1 MSTPPGGFYSGER
14 WENWIERLRAEDLD
28 PEDEEF
34 LDLQMNLQDDVAI
47 AVAKI
52 VSACDDGDVDE
63 DDALEELTDVREV
76 VLEEVTFD
84 DEDAAMLVDEVQT
97 SLVCAFASAEEYIV
111 GGPAEE
117 APIEEFV
124 RAGADAEAEE
134 DLDEAFTFCV
144 GAGTRIIAGDEFDIE
159 LVDDLEFG
167 HVAVWVNGLDSLYR
181 ALQDPEVVEE
191 DEEAADDD

>member
-1 MSTPPGGFYSGER
+1 MSAPPGGFYSGER
-14 WENWIERLRAEDLD
+14 WENWIERLRDEDLD
-28 PEDEEF
+28 PEDEDF

-52 VSACDDGDVDE
+52 VSAFDEGNVDE
-63 DDALEELTDVREV
+63 EAALEELADVREV
-76 VLEEVTFD
+76 VLEEVEFD
-84 DEDAAMLVDEVQT
+84 DEDTEMLVDEVQT

-117 APIEEFV
+117 SPIEEFV
-124 RAGADAEAEE
+124 RAAADAEAED
-134 DLDEAFTFCV
+134 DLDGAFTYCV

-191 DEEAADDD
+191 DDEDDE

>member
-14 WENWIERLRAEDLD
+14 WDNWIDRLRDSDLD
-28 PEDEEF
+28 PEEEEF

-47 AVAKI
+47 AVAKV
-52 VSACDDGDVDE
+52 VSAFDDGD
-63 DDALEELTDVREV
+63 LEEDAAMEKLTDVREI
-76 VLEEVTFD
+76 VLEEVSFD

-97 SLVCAFASAEEYIV
+97 SLVCVFAAAEEFIV

-124 RAGADAEAEE
+124 RTGADAEAEE
-134 DLDEAFTFCV
+134 DLDEAFTYCV
-144 GAGTRIIAGDEFDIE
+144 GAGTRVIAGDEFDIE

-167 HVAVWVNGLDSLYR
+167 HVAVWVNGLDSLQR

-191 DEEAADDD
+191 EEEEGG

>member
-14 WENWIERLRAEDLD
+14 WDNWIERLRETDLD
-28 PEDEEF
+28 PEEDSF

-52 VSACDDGDVDE
+52 VSAFDE
-63 DDALEELTDVREV
+63 GEIDEETALDELTDVREV

-97 SLVCAFASAEEYIV
+97 SLVCVFASAEEFIV
-111 GGPAEE
+111 GGPADE
-117 APIEEFV
+117 APIAEFV
-124 RAGADAEAEE
+124 RAAADAEAEE
-134 DLDEAFTFCV
+134 DLDGAFTYCV

-167 HVAVWVNGLDSLYR
+167 HVAVWVNGLDSLQR

-191 DEEAADDD
+191 EGEDEA